1 MPLSSLVFLV
11 VVFLG
16 LAVGTFGIGVVLIAL
31 NYLSTGDYDISR
43 QLTLT
48 EGAGDFLRNILLIVW
63 TLAAILVGYFLG
75 FKAHRKFKM
84 DDLSSKRIQKAKA
97 QIARDT
103 DYVINEL
110 ERDSK
115 KRIEAAKARI
125 AAREAKALQEAEEAQ
140 KRLAQRAIP
149 RIPETVRR
157 TEPPRRAHLT
167 TKTPLPTP
175 PNRGKTFFGAG
186 AKNQF
191 APARKKGG
199 AMWLRPFLCIS
210 CHRMVT
216 CFIRQPLQP

>member
-1 MPLSSLVFLV
+1 MTKRQKTLKERLGDAASSLVFLV

-140 KRLAQRAIP
+140 EAAGTAGDTADSRNSAPYGAAKESAPDDEDAASYP
-149 RIPETVRR
+149 
-157 TEPPRRAHLT
+157 TE
-167 TKTPLPTP
+167 
-175 PNRGKTFFGAG
+175 
-186 AKNQF
+186 
-191 APARKKGG
+191 
-199 AMWLRPFLCIS
+199 
-210 CHRMVT
+210 
-216 CFIRQPLQP
+216 

>member
-1 MPLSSLVFLV
+1 MTKRQKTLKERLGDAASSLVFLV

-16 LAVGTFGIGVVLIAL
+16 LAVGTFGTGVVLIAL

-48 EGAGDFLRNILLIVW
+48 EGAGDLLRNILLIVW

-110 ERDSK
+110 DSK

-140 KRLAQRAIP
+140 EAAGTAGDTADSRNSAPYGAAKESAPDDEDAASYP
-149 RIPETVRR
+149 
-157 TEPPRRAHLT
+157 TE
-167 TKTPLPTP
+167 
-175 PNRGKTFFGAG
+175 
-186 AKNQF
+186 
-191 APARKKGG
+191 
-199 AMWLRPFLCIS
+199 
-210 CHRMVT
+210 
-216 CFIRQPLQP
+216 

>member
-1 MPLSSLVFLV
+1 MTKRQKTFKERLGDAASSLVFLV

-140 KRLAQRAIP
+140 RATGTAGDTADSRNSAP
-149 RIPETVRR
+149 YGAAKESAPDGEDTASYP
-157 TEPPRRAHLT
+157 TE
-167 TKTPLPTP
+167 
-175 PNRGKTFFGAG
+175 
-186 AKNQF
+186 
-191 APARKKGG
+191 
-199 AMWLRPFLCIS
+199 
-210 CHRMVT
+210 
-216 CFIRQPLQP
+216 